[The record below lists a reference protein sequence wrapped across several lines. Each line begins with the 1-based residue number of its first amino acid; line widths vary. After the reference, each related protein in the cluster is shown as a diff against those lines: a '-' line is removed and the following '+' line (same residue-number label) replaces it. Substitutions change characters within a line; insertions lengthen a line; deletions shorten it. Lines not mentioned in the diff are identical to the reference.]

1 MERQEAAPRASVP
14 DVRLP
19 GGPGRRES
27 TKGCQALPLR
37 RRREQ
42 NRAVRETRAEGVA
55 DA

>member
-19 GGPGRRES
+19 GVRGGARAQ
-27 TKGCQALPLR
+27 KAVKPL
-37 RRREQ
+37 RREQ
-42 NRAVRETRAEGVA
+42 NRAVRETRAEGVP